1 MDGLNSTRNAGR
13 LRRYTLACGALLLLT
28 AAARSLGQSA
38 EVTLH
43 VDFAPN
49 ATAHKAPTA
58 PSPTVVAWLTPLG
71 VNEAVA
77 APLLTHT
84 YQMAQKDKMFDPHLL
99 AVPVGSLVV
108 FPNRDPFFH
117 NVFSLFNGKRF
128 DLGLYEAGSERRV
141 RFDREGVS
149 YIFCNIHPEMGA
161 VILSLATPYYTF
173 SREGAIAIPQ
183 VPPGKYILNVW
194 SEGATPESLNAAR
207 REVTVEAGATNLG
220 IVSLVAAPSPIMHH
234 ANKFGEP
241 YSAAPD
247 SRSGGSVY

>member
-1 MDGLNSTRNAGR
+1 MI
-13 LRRYTLACGALLLLT
+13 
-28 AAARSLGQSA
+28 AAAQSLGQSA

-43 VDFAPN
+43 VEFVPSAS
-49 ATAHKAPTA
+49 THKAPAA
-58 PSPTVVAWLTPLG
+58 PPPAVVAWLTPLG

-77 APLLTHT
+77 APLQTHT

-99 AVPVGSLVV
+99 VVPVGSLVV

-128 DLGLYEAGSERRV
+128 DLGLYEAGSERHV

-161 VILSLATPYYTF
+161 VILSLVTPYYAV
-173 SREGAIAIPQ
+173 SREGMIAISQ

-207 REVTVEAGATNLG
+207 REVTVEAAATSLG
-220 IVSLVAAPSPIMHH
+220 IISLVAAPSPIMHH

-241 YSAAPD
+241 YSTAPD
-247 SRSGGSVY
+247 STSPGSVY